1 MKVGIWYSLMM
12 KTGFVEKRK
21 HDKCHQSFRRILD
34 LLDLTDDTL
43 EGLCEKC
50 SELPNIKRLITRTL
64 DQIYTVEK
72 AEADDL
78 PVNCP
83 EFLFIFY
90 ELKGEAQY
98 RGDIYHSS
106 PQGFVP
112 IFTEQTLPQ
121 EGCTTVDLA
130 RIDVFTVNAPAAPEA
145 FETFQNRFH
154 PKVREWIGK
163 TVTNCVGY
171 HLHGEEDGIIIGLN
185 YPGEVTR
192 YDGEVMKSLA
202 VTVGSLS
209 TLARQI
215 TEIKE
220 GFIYLIE
227 SLSRAS
233 EVNDMDTGNHIVR
246 VNTFSKH
253 LAMAMGKPET
263 FCNEIGLVAQMHD
276 VGKIHTPS
284 EILRKPEKLSPDE
297 LQVMKQHTLQGEM
310 ILGNAPKLSMARNI
324 AGAHHENYDG
334 TGYPRRSKGEEI
346 PLEAQI
352 VKIADVYD
360 ALRSERS
367 YKAAFSHDVSIKKI
381 FAEKGHVRAFHFNP
395 ELLDLFHREAGA
407 FEEIYENLK

>member
-1 MKVGIWYSLMM
+1 MNTEFI
-12 KTGFVEKRK
+12 EKRK

-72 AEADDL
+72 AGDGDL
-78 PVNCP
+78 PVNRP
-83 EFLFIFY
+83 EFLCIFY
-90 ELKGEAQY
+90 EEKEEVHL
-98 RGDIYHSS
+98 RGDIYRSAKE
-106 PQGFVP
+106 GFVP
-112 IFTEQTLPQ
+112 MLTDLTLPK
-121 EGCTTVDLA
+121 EGCPTVDLA
-130 RIDVFTVNAPAAPEA
+130 RIDVFTFNAPVTLEALEA
-145 FETFQNRFH
+145 FQDRFH

-163 TVTNCVGY
+163 LIMNCVGY

-185 YPGEVTR
+185 YPEDVTR

-253 LAMAMGKPET
+253 LALAMGKPET

-284 EILRKPEKLSPDE
+284 EILRKPGELTTAE
-297 LQVMKQHTLQGEM
+297 LQVMRQHTLQGEM
-310 ILGNAPKLSMARNI
+310 ILGTAPKLSMARNI
-324 AGAHHENYDG
+324 AGAHHENFDG
-334 TGYPRRSKGEEI
+334 SGYPRGLKGEEI
-346 PLEAQI
+346 PQEAQI

-360 ALRSERS
+360 ALRSERP
-367 YKAAFSHDVSIKKI
+367 YKPAFSHDISMKMI
-381 FAEKGHVRAFHFNP
+381 FAKAGHVQANHFNP
-395 ELLDLFHREAGA
+395 ELLDLFHREADA
-407 FEEIYENLK
+407 CEEIYENLK